1 MIQVSRTSR
10 YFSRRFEEIYELLKP
25 FSYPLIRFS
34 AGAMMI
40 PHGYGKVFGGID
52 GTAGFFKSVGI
63 EPALYFAWYVGLAEF
78 VGGICVAL
86 GLLTRVFSIQ
96 LVIILSVATF
106 YIHLPNGF
114 LWIKGGYEYPLLWM
128 LIMIA
133 ITFRGGGAFSLDS
146 QLPKEF

>member
-1 MIQVSRTSR
+1 MFLGSRT
-10 YFSRRFEEIYELLKP
+10 I
-25 FSYPLIRFS
+25 LIRS
-34 AGAMMI
+34 GVKNHA
-40 PHGYGKVFGGID
+40 KV
-52 GTAGFFKSVGI
+52 
-63 EPALYFAWYVGLAEF
+63 WYQEF

-96 LVIILSVATF
+96 LVIILAVATF

>member
-1 MIQVSRTSR
+1 
-10 YFSRRFEEIYELLKP
+10 
-25 FSYPLIRFS
+25 
-34 AGAMMI
+34 MI

-96 LVIILSVATF
+96 LVIILAVATF

-133 ITFRGGGAFSLDS
+133 ITFRGGGEFSLDS

>member
-25 FSYPLIRFS
+25 FSYPLIRVS

-78 VGGICVAL
+78 VGGIFVAL
-86 GLLTRVFSIQ
+86 GLLTRVFYS
-96 LVIILSVATF
+96 VSHNTCCSYILYTSSQRLF
-106 YIHLPNGF
+106 MDQR
-114 LWIKGGYEYPLLWM
+114 WI
-128 LIMIA
+128 
-133 ITFRGGGAFSLDS
+133 
-146 QLPKEF
+146 